1 MHVGELQYLLLCPV
15 AHLLLHVNSHVQFL
29 NLVVIQHLIAATLE
43 IAHLVLSLLQRSV
56 LVDMLFLGTF
66 LVDQRILDATNFVVR
81 LGSVV
86 CMHVAELV
94 THHLVILLRL
104 ELKQVQELL
113 VGRHVVPLEEIADT
127 LALHFVILPLL
138 VLM

>member
-1 MHVGELQYLLLCPV
+1 MGELQYLLLCPV

-66 LVDQRILDATNFVVR
+66 LVVQRILDVTNFVVR

>member
-66 LVDQRILDATNFVVR
+66 LVVQRILDVTNFVVR

-104 ELKQVQELL
+104 ELKQV
-113 VGRHVVPLEEIADT
+113 
-127 LALHFVILPLL
+127 
-138 VLM
+138 

>member
-1 MHVGELQYLLLCPV
+1 M
-15 AHLLLHVNSHVQFL
+15 
-29 NLVVIQHLIAATLE
+29 
-43 IAHLVLSLLQRSV
+43 
-56 LVDMLFLGTF
+56 DMLFLGTF
-66 LVDQRILDATNFVVR
+66 LVVQRILDVTNFVVR